1 MSVAYQPGQTL
12 TKEDLKIV
20 IRDNSGNLVDPY
32 YIRYSMFDYT
42 TGVEVL
48 IGAPDQIPATTGVG
62 QYFVSTTMPLDSNI
76 GDWVVRWNFRE
87 TIGAPLVQVVQ
98 EFNIVAKDVKTDI
111 TSEDAE
117 QLLIRR
123 LRIILRDNNPDRN
136 YRFRPPASEKFIQ
149 AQAQVFGYVWEDYE
163 LYEYLLMAVDY
174 FNTAPPVTGISL
186 LNTPERWRAV
196 VLLKA
201 ASLAC
206 GAVALNWIVDEYS
219 YSISGVSLDLEKSSK
234 YQSMKDSFEA
244 EYDKLLEMAKR
255 SIKIAVGLK
264 QPRYGVG
271 ISSALGPY
279 SRPGVQSR
287 RNFVSGF
294 RGGWS

>member
-20 IRDNSGNLVDPY
+20 IRDNTGNLVDPY

-111 TSEDAE
+111 TSVDAE

-186 LNTPERWRAV
+186 INTPERWRAV

-219 YSISGVSLDLEKSSK
+219 LVGDEKLIVKDAEGIEYTLSIQELYDIIYGEMMLDISTRANLEVEEAMSLLKGWEH
-234 YQSMKDSFEA
+234 E
-244 EYDKLLEMAKR
+244 DKQK
-255 SIKIAVGLK
+255 GL
-264 QPRYGVG
+264 
-271 ISSALGPY
+271 I
-279 SRPGVQSR
+279 
-287 RNFVSGF
+287 N
-294 RGGWS
+294 